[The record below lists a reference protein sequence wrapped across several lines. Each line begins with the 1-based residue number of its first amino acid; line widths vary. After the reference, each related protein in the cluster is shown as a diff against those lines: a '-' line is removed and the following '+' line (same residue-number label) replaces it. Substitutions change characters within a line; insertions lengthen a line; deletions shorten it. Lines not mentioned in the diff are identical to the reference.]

1 MGWTWIYETAEGVAL
16 TPTAGTTE
24 EFANQADAESW
35 LGEAFRALLDEGVDQ
50 VTLLSDG
57 ASRYTMSL
65 HPQD

>member
-1 MGWTWIYETAEGVAL
+1 MGWTWIYETAEGAAL
-16 TPTAGTTE
+16 TPVVGTTE
-24 EFANQADAESW
+24 EFPNQADAESW

-50 VTLLSDG
+50 VTLVHDG